1 MIMNSHFL
9 CVGRWNL
16 DHLGILSKDMH
27 TSLTLDR
34 DHDTFSL
41 WFGVT
46 CKGNDMITVAWRD
59 YCGNDYWDEP

>member
-46 CKGNDMITVAWRD
+46 CKGNDMIIVAWRD
-59 YCGNDYWDEP
+59 YCGNNYWE